1 MKRTIIITLILISTV
16 AAVYTFTGRQLLSP
30 SQAKQKIAKG
40 EINTVIDVRTKVEF
54 DAGHYPG
61 AAHIPVQDI
70 SLKTTTGL
78 PPRGLLV
85 YCNTGQRA
93 RYAAQK
99 LSSLGFRDVYYIACG
114 YTCLT
119 P

>member
-1 MKRTIIITLILISTV
+1 MNRVIIILILISTV
-16 AAVYTFTGRQLLSP
+16 ATVYTFTGRQILSAA
-30 SQAKQKIAKG
+30 QAKEKIAKG
-40 EINTVIDVRTKVEF
+40 EINTVIDVRTKLEF

-61 AAHIPVQDI
+61 AAHIPVNDI
-70 SLKTTTGL
+70 SSKTTTGL

-99 LSSLGFRDVYYIACG
+99 LRELGFRDVYYIACG
-114 YTCLT
+114 YTCLS